1 MSSGIQHSTSGH
13 TKHDTN
19 RIDANHQVLWN
30 EVHNKVVY
38 VNINLL
44 QSTQLC
50 VMISHTQVMQSTCS
64 LEKCMCM
71 HIRVQCIIF
80 YMLNRLLKM
89 HVYVNVTPMPVG
101 VVADA
106 TRCHTVATR
115 WQDKCWDANPGI
127 AA

>member
-1 MSSGIQHSTSGH
+1 MKSGVKQSTSSN

-19 RIDANHQVLWN
+19 RMDANHQVLWN
-30 EVHNKVVY
+30 EIHDKVVY

-50 VMISHTQVMQSTCS
+50 VMISHTQVLQPTCN

-71 HIRVQCIIF
+71 HIGVQCIIF
-80 YMLNRLLKM
+80 YILNRLLKI
-89 HVYVNVTPMPVG
+89 HVNVNVTPMPIG

-106 TRCHTVATR
+106 TRCHTVAT
-115 WQDKCWDANPGI
+115 QHQEKC
-127 AA
+127 